1 MRQNERDFML
11 LAILEPEDRAKLL
24 SLVEEIIAE
33 EVPTRDTDRLNA
45 AAEAFEL
52 CGETKPDDVKI
63 VAMQIA
69 AALRLHLL
77 RMSTMGRG
85 CVKTRS
91 TVSS

>member
-1 MRQNERDFML
+1 MNAGATLARRNAMRQDERDHML

-52 CGETKPDDVKI
+52 CGETKSDDVKI
-63 VAMQIA
+63 VALQIA
-69 AALRLHLL
+69 AALRLRASGGALH
-77 RMSTMGRG
+77 
-85 CVKTRS
+85 
-91 TVSS
+91 